1 MTNRLIAAGL
11 LTAAAVY
18 GAIVKDV
25 RAALD
30 SGDFARAQE
39 LIQGYKAK
47 EGETPELAAAL
58 SWVGRGALKTKD
70 YDLAEKTAQQARELA
85 LRLLD
90 GHSLEDDRNLRIALG
105 ASIEV
110 QAQVMA
116 ARGEL
121 SEAVAF
127 LNEEAQRWRGTSIE
141 TRIRKNFNLL
151 TLEGKP
157 APPLALDEYV
167 GPRPMPLG
175 KLKGKVLLL
184 FFWAHWCPD
193 CKAEAPVLA
202 RLRKEFGPRGLVV
215 VAPTK
220 RYGFVAGGRDAGPEE
235 ELAYIDE
242 IRRRHYAELGDAPV
256 PVSRENFVRYGSST
270 TPTLVL
276 VDREGI
282 VRLYHPG
289 NLSYEEL
296 APKVKALL

>member
-1 MTNRLIAAGL
+1 MKYRLAAAGL
-11 LTAAAVY
+11 LAAMAAH

-30 SGDFARAQE
+30 GGDFARAEE
-39 LIQGYKAK
+39 LIEAYKADH
-47 EGETPELAAAL
+47 GETPELAAAV

-70 YDLAEKTAQQARELA
+70 YDRAEKAAQRARELA
-85 LRLLD
+85 LRLLE
-90 GHSLEDDRNLRIALG
+90 GRSLDEDRDLRIALG

-110 QAQVMA
+110 QARVMA

-127 LNEEAQRWRGTSIE
+127 LNEEARRWQGTPIE
-141 TRIRKNFNLL
+141 TRIRKNINLL

-157 APPLALDEYV
+157 APPLALGEYV
-167 GPRPMPLG
+167 GPRPMPLE

-193 CKAEAPVLA
+193 CKDQVPALA
-202 RLRKEFGPRGLVV
+202 RLKEEFGPKGLVV
-215 VAPTK
+215 IAPTR
-220 RYGFVAGGRDAGPEE
+220 RYGFVARGEEAGPEE
-235 ELAYIDE
+235 ELAYIEE
-242 IRRRHYAELGDAPV
+242 IRRRHYAALGDAPA
-256 PVSRENFVRYGSST
+256 PVSKENFVRYGSST

-276 VDREGI
+276 IDREGV

-296 APKVKALL
+296 AAKVKALL

>member
-1 MTNRLIAAGL
+1 MKYRLAAAGL
-11 LTAAAVY
+11 LAAMAAH

-30 SGDFARAQE
+30 GGDFARAQE
-39 LIQGYKAK
+39 LIEAYEADH
-47 EGETPELAAAL
+47 GETPELAAAV
-58 SWVGRGALKTKD
+58 SWVGRGALEAKD
-70 YDLAEKTAQQARELA
+70 YDRAEKAAQRARELA
-85 LRLLD
+85 LRLLE
-90 GHSLEDDRNLRIALG
+90 GRSLDEDRDLRIALG

-110 QAQVMA
+110 QARVMA

-127 LNEEAQRWRGTSIE
+127 LNEEARRWQGTPIE
-141 TRIRKNFNLL
+141 TRIRKNINLL

-167 GPRPMPLG
+167 GPRPMPLE

-193 CKAEAPVLA
+193 CKDQVPALA
-202 RLRKEFGPRGLVV
+202 RLKEEFGPKGLVV
-215 VAPTK
+215 IAPTR
-220 RYGFVAGGRDAGPEE
+220 RYGFVARGEEAGPEE
-235 ELAYIDE
+235 ELAYIEE
-242 IRRRHYAELGDAPV
+242 IRRRHYAALGDAPA
-256 PVSRENFVRYGSST
+256 PVSKENFVRYGSST

-276 VDREGI
+276 IDREGV

-296 APKVKALL
+296 AAKVKALL

>member
-1 MTNRLIAAGL
+1 MRIRLVAAGL
-11 LTAAAVY
+11 VAAVAAY
-18 GAIVKDV
+18 GAIVRDV

-30 SGDFARAQE
+30 GGEFARARQ
-39 LIQGYKAK
+39 LIEQYKSE
-47 EGETPELAAAL
+47 EGETPELAAAV
-58 SWVGRGALKTKD
+58 SWVARGALKTKD
-70 YDLAEKTAQQARELA
+70 YALAEDAAQEARELA
-85 LRLLD
+85 LRLLE
-90 GHSLEDDRNLRIALG
+90 GRSLEDDRHLRTALG

-116 ARGEL
+116 ARDER

-127 LNEEAQRWRGTSIE
+127 LTEELERWRGTPIE

-167 GPRPMPLG
+167 GPPPMPLK

-193 CKAEAPVLA
+193 CKDEVPALA
-202 RLRKEFGPRGLVV
+202 RLKQEFGPQGLVII
-215 VAPTK
+215 APTR
-220 RYGFVAGGRDAGPEE
+220 RYGYVAGGRDAGPEE

-242 IRRRHYAELGDAPV
+242 VRRRHYAELGDAPV

-276 VDREGI
+276 VDRKGV